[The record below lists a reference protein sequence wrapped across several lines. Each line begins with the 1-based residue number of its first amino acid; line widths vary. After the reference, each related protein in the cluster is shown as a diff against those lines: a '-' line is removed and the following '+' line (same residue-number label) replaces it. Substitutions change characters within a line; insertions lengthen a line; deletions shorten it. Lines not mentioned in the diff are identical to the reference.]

1 MGYWS
6 TLGIPHT
13 CFLFFALA
21 FLTEV
26 DRGMDPSIRHCQVCD
41 SGDVSCNPGTTIPK
55 TVAKRDRCRVSAYIY
70 SELFAVPTPGT
81 RGRSSLHS
89 SEQGLLFVPFARTS
103 TTQARAF

>member
-55 TVAKRDRCRVSAYIY
+55 TVAKRDRCRVSAYTY
-70 SELFAVPTPGT
+70 SELFGVPPRAPEVAVHSTHRN
-81 RGRSSLHS
+81 RGYSLF
-89 SEQGLLFVPFARTS
+89 LLLVPPQPRPVH
-103 TTQARAF
+103 